1 MNKGLFKP
9 KNIIKG
15 IKYLF
20 KNGIGL
26 FVTKIKQVF
35 WGMDYYYPKWFEKHK
50 SDSEELERQKKDSF
64 AYEPI
69 ISVIVP
75 TYNTP
80 EQYLREMIE
89 SVMAQSYE
97 NWQLCIADGSDT
109 EKGAGRLARDV
120 IKEYMSGDSRITC
133 TFLDENK
140 GISENTNSALELAKG
155 EYVGLFDHD
164 DLLEPDALYHV
175 VKALN
180 ESTTSHK
187 GAYDIIY
194 TDEDMINSK
203 GNKRMNPKF
212 KPDFSMDLIL
222 VHNYITHFFVVKK
235 ELIHKVG
242 GFDRE
247 YDGAQDYDLI
257 LKCIEQTNRITHIPR
272 ILYHWRVHKNS
283 TAGNPKSKEYA
294 YDAGRRALK
303 AHLDRV
309 GIKAEVGFTDM
320 IGLYDVRYII
330 DKEPLISIVIP
341 NKDHIDDLTKC
352 VSSIYDKSTYKS
364 FEFVVVENG
373 STEEETFQYY
383 EAMEKEHDNFHVVK
397 WEKGFNYSA
406 INNFGV
412 SKAKG
417 EYILLLNNDTELIS
431 PDALSRML
439 GICMRDDVGAVGAK
453 LFFADDTVQHAG
465 IVIGFAGYAGHVFSC
480 YKDTDMGYM
489 MRARINSN
497 FSAVTAACLMTPK
510 AVFDEVGGLCEEFVV
525 AGNDVDYC
533 LRVGKAGFL
542 VTYCANAKWYHYES
556 KSRGYEDTPEKKAR
570 FEREISL
577 FREKWQ
583 DILRDGDPFYN
594 INFPVSLPP
603 FTLPE

>member
-1 MNKGLFKP
+1 M
-9 KNIIKG
+9 
-15 IKYLF
+15 
-20 KNGIGL
+20 
-26 FVTKIKQVF
+26 
-35 WGMDYYYPKWFEKHK
+35 
-50 SDSEELERQKKDSF
+50 
-64 AYEPI
+64 
-69 ISVIVP
+69 
-75 TYNTP
+75 
-80 EQYLREMIE
+80 
-89 SVMAQSYE
+89 
-97 NWQLCIADGSDT
+97 
-109 EKGAGRLARDV
+109 
-120 IKEYMSGDSRITC
+120 
-133 TFLDENK
+133 
-140 GISENTNSALELAKG
+140 
-155 EYVGLFDHD
+155 
-164 DLLEPDALYHV
+164 
-175 VKALN
+175 
-180 ESTTSHK
+180 
-187 GAYDIIY
+187 
-194 TDEDMINSK
+194 
-203 GNKRMNPKF
+203 
-212 KPDFSMDLIL
+212 
-222 VHNYITHFFVVKK
+222 
-235 ELIHKVG
+235 
-242 GFDRE
+242 
-247 YDGAQDYDLI
+247 
-257 LKCIEQTNRITHIPR
+257 
-272 ILYHWRVHKNS
+272 
-283 TAGNPKSKEYA
+283 
-294 YDAGRRALK
+294 K

-320 IGLYDVRYII
+320 MGLYDVRYII

-383 EAMEKEHDNFHVVK
+383 ETMEKEHDNFHVVK

-510 AVFDEVGGLCEEFVV
+510 AVFDKVGGLCEEFVV

-533 LRVGKAGFL
+533 LRVGRAGFL

-603 FTLPE
+603 FTFPE